1 MITIGISITWV
12 DPPPH
17 PTLQPGV
24 HHIAEIMPA
33 VLTSHGLAM
42 PDDANVKQPTVAAS
56 EVVIAVMLDAL
67 EAALA
72 S

>member
-1 MITIGISITWV
+1 MTMLSISLTF
-12 DPPPH
+12 DDTTHRPALPA
-17 PTLQPGV
+17 GV

-33 VLTSHGLAM
+33 ILASQGLSM
-42 PDDANVKQPTVAAS
+42 PDDANVKPTVAAS
-56 EVVIAVMLDAL
+56 EVVIGVMLDAL

>member
-1 MITIGISITWV
+1 MTTISISITWV
-12 DPPPH
+12 DPPPL
-17 PTLQPGV
+17 PTFKPGL
-24 HHIAEIMPA
+24 HHIAEIMPH
-33 VLTSHGLAM
+33 VLASHGLAM
-42 PDDANVKQPTVAAS
+42 PDAANVKPPVVAS